1 MLFVFTFTTCA
12 VPSTVAAPKLS
23 DTPTLAQLQNLKGAD
38 GKVLKIIDHVAADWG
53 KICISMDFDPNGR
66 TKSTIQAN
74 NRDVIDCCETMFKT
88 WLKGEGKQ
96 PATWSMLI
104 EILNDCSFKVL
115 ADDLERV
122 LS

>member
-1 MLFVFTFTTCA
+1 MFVFTFTACA
-12 VPSTVAAPKLS
+12 VPSTVAASKLS
-23 DTPTLAQLQNLKGAD
+23 NTPTLAQLQNLKGAG

-74 NRDVIDCCETMFKT
+74 NRDVMDCCETMFKT
-88 WLKGEGKQ
+88 WLRGEGNKQ
-96 PATWSMLI
+96 PATWKKLI

-115 ADDLERV
+115 AGDVEKA